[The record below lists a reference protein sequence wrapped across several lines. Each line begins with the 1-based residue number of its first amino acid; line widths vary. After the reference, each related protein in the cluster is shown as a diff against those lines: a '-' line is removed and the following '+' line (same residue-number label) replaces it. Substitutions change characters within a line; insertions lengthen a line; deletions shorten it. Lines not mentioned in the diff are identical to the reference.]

1 MEEKFK
7 GTLSGKLRAC
17 LGCSQIKTLNGF
29 RKDGC
34 ENCPML
40 NMKGNVTNVSECTSS
55 KFKGVVALLQPSNSW
70 VGKWQRIGE
79 FRKGLYAMVVEG
91 ALSEDFI
98 KDLEQHGRIYY
109 ERTESFT
116 L

>member
-1 MEEKFK
+1 MEDKFK

-29 RKDGC
+29 RRDGC

-40 NMKGNVTNVSECTSS
+40 SMKGNVANVNECTSS
-55 KFKGVVALLQPSNSW
+55 KLKGVVALLQPPESW
-70 VGKWQRIGE
+70 VARWQRIDG
-79 FRKGLYAMVVEG
+79 FHKGLYAMVVEG
-91 ALSEDFI
+91 ELAEDFVRDI
-98 KDLEQHGRIYY
+98 EQGGRIFY
-109 ERTESFT
+109 ERAESFK